1 MIDPQVAFGRPFI
14 ARRGISTAAIVDRV
28 NTGESYNEI
37 AADYGLDPTEVEE
50 ALFCEQAA

>member
-28 NTGESYNEI
+28 NSGESYDEI
-37 AADYGLDPTEVEE
+37 AADYGLDPLEVEE
-50 ALFCEQAA
+50 ALFYEQAA